1 MSKIIVAL
9 DNTDV
14 EENIEIASRLKNKV
28 DGFKVNHLMWEHT
41 DVIRDLAD
49 ELFID
54 CKLWDTP
61 NTVKEVVK
69 KIVDK
74 GATMTT
80 ICTHNNRPVFEE
92 LQQFSDQIKLLGVT
106 YLTSWTGSDLLE
118 IMNYLPGGVR
128 VLWRENID
136 KIRPYGFSGMICS
149 PKDLEVVKP
158 LTYGMIRVCPG
169 IGSNKGQVRTVS
181 AKEAIDMGANY
192 LVIGRTITESLDPVK
207 TIQDIRE
214 ELINTS

>member
-14 EENIEIASRLKNKV
+14 QANIEIASKLKNKV
-28 DGFKVNHLMWEHT
+28 DGFKINHLMWEYT
-41 DVIRDLAD
+41 DAIRDLAD

-61 NTVKEVVK
+61 NTVKQVVQ

-80 ICTHNNRPVFEE
+80 ICTHNNRAVFEE
-92 LQQFSDQIKLLGVT
+92 IQPFTDQIKLLGVT

-128 VLWRENID
+128 VMWRDNID
-136 KIRPYGFSGMICS
+136 KIKPYGFAGMICS

-158 LTYGMIRVCPG
+158 LTYGMIKVCPG
-169 IGSNKGQVRTVS
+169 IGTNKGQVRTVS
-181 AKEAIDMGANY
+181 ARQATDMGANY
-192 LVIGRTITESLDPVK
+192 LVIGRTITESIDPVE
-207 TIQDIRE
+207 TIQNIKE
-214 ELINTS
+214 ELINTL

>member
-14 EENIEIASRLKNKV
+14 EENIAIASKLKNKV

-80 ICTHNNRPVFEE
+80 ICTHNNEAVFEE
-92 LQQFSDQIKLLGVT
+92 LEQFSDQVKLLGVT
-106 YLTSWTGSDLLE
+106 YLTSWSGSDLLD
-118 IMNYLPGGVR
+118 ILHYLPKGADAM
-128 VLWRENID
+128 WRENIERVR
-136 KIRPYGFSGMICS
+136 KYGFAGMICS
-149 PKDLEVVKP
+149 PADLPVVKP
-158 LTYGMIRVCPG
+158 YTQDMIAVCPG
-169 IGSNKGQVRTVS
+169 IGKNKGQVRTVT
-181 AKEAIDMGANY
+181 AKQAVQLGADY
-192 LVIGRTITESLDPVK
+192 LVIGRTITQSEDPV
-207 TIQDIRE
+207 QALLDIKE
-214 ELINTS
+214 DI